1 MTRKEVPAEVSLYSP
16 EYRRLLWEGWD
27 VRVFAAGGWVG
38 ELYIT
43 EVYTPEDELA
53 CVGHLATVSEAPG
66 SEVADATGWIVIPGK
81 GAERCQLHT
90 RQGSRTSVLASFIVQ
105 VCEEYVAEIRQSA
118 LVVL

>member
-1 MTRKEVPAEVSLYSP
+1 MTRKEVPAEVALYSP

-38 ELYIT
+38 DLYII
-43 EVYTPEDELA
+43 EVYTPDDVLA

-66 SEVADATGWIVIPGK
+66 SEVADAAGWIVIPGEGVK
-81 GAERCQLHT
+81 QCPLAQ
-90 RQGSRTSVLASFIVQ
+90 RQGTRASILASFIVQ